1 MFRRKILIETAT
13 SQERRENVLKV
24 EFLQG
29 SILVFLFVCKI
40 LFYESK
46 FWSGCY
52 LVWLWWP
59 ANMCL
64 FENVNVCLCVVIQ
77 RKVVKD
83 NFA

>member
-52 LVWLWWP
+52 LV
-59 ANMCL
+59 
-64 FENVNVCLCVVIQ
+64 
-77 RKVVKD
+77 
-83 NFA
+83 